1 MLLIQFVDPLARTAI
16 DFQVSLSGLIDAL
29 MLHLKL
35 LITWRCHRVIDRW
48 NEAISMQSFN
58 LAGYLNK
65 NWALINFYS
74 IKARVWCINSIRG
87 GGGVGGSNERWQSD
101 TNWRRRGEKNEFYPL
116 VCFYIHFKKRIYW
129 NPAELGRC
137 CVLMVESA
145 NIWWTGRYIEVDQYQ
160 FRWVGCYKFVKFWWL
175 ETSVGQIWSLVVI
188 YRSKLVSNEK
198 IRKLSGLKHQF
209 QSILM
214 SLML

>member
-101 TNWRRRGEKNEFYPL
+101 TNWRRRGEKKWVLPPCVFLYTFQEEDL
-116 VCFYIHFKKRIYW
+116 LKSSRTWKMLCF
-129 NPAELGRC
+129 NGREC
-137 CVLMVESA
+137 KYLM
-145 NIWWTGRYIEVDQYQ
+145 D
-160 FRWVGCYKFVKFWWL
+160 
-175 ETSVGQIWSLVVI
+175 WSL
-188 YRSKLVSNEK
+188 YRGWPVPV
-198 IRKLSGLKHQF
+198 Q
-209 QSILM
+209 M
-214 SLML
+214 SRVL